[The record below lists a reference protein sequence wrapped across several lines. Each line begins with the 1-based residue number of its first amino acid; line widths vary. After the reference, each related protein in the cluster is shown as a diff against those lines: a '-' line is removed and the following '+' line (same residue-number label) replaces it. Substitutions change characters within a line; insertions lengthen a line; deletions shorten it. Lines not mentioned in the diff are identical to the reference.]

1 MLDGSLQVKV
11 MIMAVRALT
20 GGFEVRADREKKE
33 LIFVRDDGE
42 TVMTFDQIA
51 DTIEEM
57 FKDEQS

>member
-1 MLDGSLQVKV
+1 MADGRLNLKV
-11 MIMAVRALT
+11 MAMAIRAIS

-33 LIFVRDDGE
+33 IIFVRDDGD